1 MQGVAVIRVGPSA
14 ARFTGRL
21 PFASRNRKRT
31 RTVGSCHAAA
41 TKESNPMS
49 SVRKIATTAA
59 FVLALSGHAL
69 AQASLDARGTGG
81 AVDSSKG
88 AVNSAPSAV
97 NRAPSA
103 VNAAPSAVEAAP
115 SAVES
120 STTSNDASSRSLN
133 ARSIGDD
140 RANSQR

>member
-1 MQGVAVIRVGPSA
+1 VAGERGALHRTA
-14 ARFTGRL
+14 AV
-21 PFASRNRKRT
+21 RKQEPQEDS
-31 RTVGSCHAAA
+31 TVGSCHAAA
-41 TKESNPMS
+41 TKESNPMI
-49 SVRKIATTAA
+49 SVKKIATTAA
-59 FVLALSGHAL
+59 FILALSGYAL

-103 VNAAPSAVEAAP
+103 VNAAPSAVDAAS

-120 STTSNDASSRSLN
+120 STSNDASSRSLN

>member
-1 MQGVAVIRVGPSA
+1 M
-14 ARFTGRL
+14 
-21 PFASRNRKRT
+21 N
-31 RTVGSCHAAA
+31 
-41 TKESNPMS
+41 
-49 SVRKIATTAA
+49 SVKKLVTPAA
-59 FVLALSGHAL
+59 FVLALSGSAL

-88 AVNSAPSAV
+88 AVNAAPSAV

-120 STTSNDASSRSLN
+120 STTSGDSSSRSLR
-133 ARSIGDD
+133 ARSTGDD
-140 RANSQR
+140 RSDSKR